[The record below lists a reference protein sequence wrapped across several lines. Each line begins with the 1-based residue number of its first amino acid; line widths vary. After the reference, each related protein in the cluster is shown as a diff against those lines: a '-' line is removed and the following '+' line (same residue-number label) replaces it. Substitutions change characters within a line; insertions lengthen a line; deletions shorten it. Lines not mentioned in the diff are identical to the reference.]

1 MVYSHPMTRLPALL
15 SSFLFAVF
23 ACSVLAHPQESEDDL
38 AARYAS
44 AGQQA
49 MAQGNYPVAEEN
61 FLKLE
66 KIAPGVAEVHAT
78 LGAIYFKERKYDS
91 AIQQIRAAQKL
102 KPSLP
107 RLDTLL
113 GLSLSEMSRYAEA
126 LPYLE
131 QGFKQS
137 SDREGRRLCGLQLLR
152 AYSGLGRDADAVET
166 AVALNRSY
174 PDDPEVLYHTGR
186 TYGSY
191 AYITMERLHDKAP
204 GSVWM
209 LQAQG
214 EANESQKNY
223 DAAIDAYQH
232 VLVLDPHRPGIH
244 YRLGRVYLAQ
254 FDATQKQDLRES
266 AVREFHAEL
275 SIDPDNGNARY
286 EIANL
291 AAASGSL
298 TEARSQYQELLK
310 RYPDFEEALVGLAG
324 IEIEEQKAQDAVPLL
339 EHATKLRP
347 EDEVAWYRLAQA
359 ERAAGNRQAQENA
372 LATFRKLH
380 STTPVTLR
388 RPDQGDEVTPQ
399 KLDADANQHSNP

>member
-1 MVYSHPMTRLPALL
+1 
-15 SSFLFAVF
+15 
-23 ACSVLAHPQESEDDL
+23 
-38 AARYAS
+38 
-44 AGQQA
+44 
-49 MAQGNYPVAEEN
+49 MAQGNFSLAEEN

-113 GLSLSEMSRYAEA
+113 GLSLSEMSRFAEA

-137 SDREGRRLCGLQLLR
+137 ADREGRRMCGLQLLR
-152 AYSGLGRDADAVET
+152 TYSGLNRDADAVET
-166 AVALNRSY
+166 AVALNRLY

-223 DAAIDAYQH
+223 EASIDAYQH
-232 VLVLDPHRPGIH
+232 VLALDPRRPGIH

-254 FDATQKQDLRES
+254 FDATQKPDLRES
-266 AVREFHAEL
+266 AVREFQAEL
-275 SIDPDNGNARY
+275 SVDPDNGNARY

-291 AAASGSL
+291 AAASGNPA
-298 TEARSQYQELLK
+298 EARSQYQDLLK
-310 RYPDFEEALVGLAG
+310 RYPDLEEALVGLAG
-324 IEIEEQKAQDAVPLL
+324 IDIEEQKAQDAVPLL
-339 EHATKLRP
+339 EHATKLHP
-347 EDEVAWYRLAQA
+347 DDEVAWYRLSQA